1 LVLVVLVVL
10 TTQIIVER
18 VEVTAC
24 LGHLLQR
31 AVAVEE
37 LPLLLLLVVV
47 QVAVRAPHLLERVQ
61 RVKASMVVRL

>member
-1 LVLVVLVVL
+1 
-10 TTQIIVER
+10 
-18 VEVTAC
+18 

-47 QVAVRAPHLLERVQ
+47 QVAVVAALLERVQ
-61 RVKASMVVRL
+61 RVKALVVVRL

>member
-47 QVAVRAPHLLERVQ
+47 QVAVVAALLERVQ
-61 RVKASMVVRL
+61 RVKALVVVRL